1 MVVRN
6 SFFLVGTVGLPPGL
20 YIAGDQ
26 IVGRGAIW
34 VGVVYY
40 IVVEDGGILFPL
52 GGENRLAPPAPPP
65 PLSGLLCGIG
75 GWGNSFSLWGWRT
88 LVRPPPSLYVAGDE
102 IVGGGGPWG

>member
-1 MVVRN
+1 M
-6 SFFLVGTVGLPPGL
+6 
-20 YIAGDQ
+20 
-26 IVGRGAIW
+26 
-34 VGVVYY
+34 GVVYC

-52 GGENRLAPPAPPP
+52 GGENRLAPPTPPQ
-65 PLSGLLCGIG
+65 LSGLLCGIG